1 MAWTNIDD
9 EFLIRNKH
17 GKIAAK
23 MEGAITKEEALVAC
37 IWLWRN
43 SQEEMADS
51 GTFFEILDWA
61 EISCEEVGKKFIS
74 ALTSPRINLLEK
86 KTDGTFRVKGN
97 RQHIENKK
105 KSSNKAKKAAAK
117 RWSKTKEIRSDEN
130 KEQVNAPSNAPSIGQ
145 AMLSDAPS
153 NANTIQSNTIQSNAI
168 QSNAI
173 QSKHSNKESELEDFF
188 KVAKAFWIEATGTT
202 AMGNARTKIS
212 NHINSLQKKENLLE
226 AIKNYG
232 EVLKVETDRP
242 IKTSLDTFIG
252 SPERGLYYLDY
263 IDVGCV
269 DDARKRA
276 SRKNSVASQKKTKN
290 QQLLENHQILFEKIE
305 RGEL

>member
-43 SQEEMADS
+43 SQEEMAES

-74 ALTSPRINLLEK
+74 ALLSPRINLLEK
-86 KTDGTFRVKGN
+86 NTDGTFRVKGN
-97 RQHIENKK
+97 WKHIENKK

-117 RWSKTKEIRSDEN
+117 RWSKAKENHSDEN
-130 KEQVNAPSNAPSIGQ
+130 KEQVNAPSNAPSMGQ

-153 NANTIQSNTIQSNAI
+153 NANTIQSNTIQSNTI
-168 QSNAI
+168 QN
-173 QSKHSNKESELEDFF
+173 KHSNRESVFLTDLVHQKIKSSYKKATGIGADGNSKTRLLRIINSPEKLDEFIRAIENYGAVLQASPWRKPKGTLAAFVGSSQAGFSWEDF
-188 KVAKAFWIEATGTT
+188 I
-202 AMGNARTKIS
+202 
-212 NHINSLQKKENLLE
+212 
-226 AIKNYG
+226 
-232 EVLKVETDRP
+232 
-242 IKTSLDTFIG
+242 
-252 SPERGLYYLDY
+252 
-263 IDVGCV
+263 
-269 DDARKRA
+269 DDACVEEARKNE
-276 SRKNSVASQKKTKN
+276 SRKNSVASKKKTKN